1 MPFALAIIGIMIFVT
16 AIRGTTSTLFALIKD
31 DFTGNGNFIYWVLSI
46 LVIGSVGYVKRF
58 QPIANA
64 FLALV
69 MIVLLIGAGNKGF
82 FAQFMAGIKTP
93 ATNCGG
99 GASPNSTENLLAKQA
114 TDFPA
119 PVQYQPGQSLQQQLN
134 NTLQNLNSA
143 FGTSSTLGGG

>member
-99 GASPNSTENLLAKQA
+99 GASPNSLGNLLSKQA
-114 TDFPA
+114 TDVPA
-119 PVQYQPGQSLQQQLN
+119 PVLATPGQSAGQAWG

>member
-99 GASPNSTENLLAKQA
+99 SSDTTTTTQQALDAAKSAPGAGFGLTMPTP
-114 TDFPA
+114 T
-119 PVQYQPGQSLQQQLN
+119 PGQIVPSPF
-134 NTLQNLNSA
+134 A
-143 FGTSSTLGGG
+143 FGPM